1 MQPLI
6 TEAWS
11 EDAERRAKA
20 MEALA
25 NLAGK
30 RDQQDAL
37 FLAGVMRVLAQ
48 MASAPLQGLQGLQG
62 VGGAG
67 EELARRIGF
76 DTARAVSNL
85 TDKAAL
91 RREIAQDDSAPAL
104 VRALTRLGWVAL
116 RAGSSRVVLQVLA
129 DASLVELN

>member
-37 FLAGVMRVLAQ
+37 FLAGVLRVLAQ
-48 MASAPLQGLQGLQG
+48 MASAPL
-62 VGGAG
+62 
-67 EELARRIGF
+67 
-76 DTARAVSNL
+76 
-85 TDKAAL
+85 
-91 RREIAQDDSAPAL
+91 
-104 VRALTRLGWVAL
+104 
-116 RAGSSRVVLQVLA
+116 
-129 DASLVELN
+129 